1 MELRVDGALPRCY
14 PGPINDISGATMIQK
29 FLKDESGATA
39 IEYALVAVLI
49 SLVVVTAGP
58 TIASA
63 LNLTFD
69 GVALK
74 LL

>member
-1 MELRVDGALPRCY
+1 
-14 PGPINDISGATMIQK
+14 MIQK